1 MRRDIRFLEGKLFEQ
16 LNDGREEL
24 MQYNDPG
31 MLQGF
36 IIPLWQRYAVVAIV
50 CAKDPGNPDLE
61 TDDGVRALPEL
72 ASINYQQDSVE

>member
-1 MRRDIRFLEGKLFEQ
+1 
-16 LNDGREEL
+16 
-24 MQYNDPG
+24 

-36 IIPLWQRYAVVAIV
+36 IILVWQRYAVVAIV

>member
-16 LNDGREEL
+16 LNEGREEL
-24 MQYNDPG
+24 TKYSDPS

-36 IIPLWQRYAVVAIV
+36 RSPLWQRYAVVAIV

-61 TDDGVRALPEL
+61 TGDGVRALPEL

>member
-1 MRRDIRFLEGKLFEQ
+1 MRRDIRVLEGKLFEQ

-24 MQYNDPG
+24 MKYSDPG

-50 CAKDPGNPDLE
+50 CAKDLGNPDLE